1 MIEVSALGASQGG
14 GLARRV
20 AAEAR
25 QRPLAAAA
33 ALFLIL
39 LVAAC
44 TGAPLIVRP
53 GPLAQDL
60 TTVLQGPSFHHLLG
74 TDQLGRDVLARLL
87 YGGRVSLAAA
97 GEGVLTFAVVGTP
110 IGLAAGYLGG
120 AFDRTVMWICDIA
133 LSLPGIIILLVVAA
147 VFTGDTPLMISLG
160 VMASPSL
167 IRVSRAATLSV
178 RHELYVR
185 AAQALGLPDWRI
197 LLRHILP
204 RVLATVLVQLT
215 VFAAAAVVIES
226 ALGYLG
232 LDATPPWPSWG
243 SMIADAQTVIN
254 QSPWLIIPCG
264 CVIALTGIACGLV
277 GDAIREITA
286 EGAATVDEGAASP
299 GRESAPVSAAASPD
313 SATLPTPA
321 DDVLLSVRDLAVKV
335 PTPAGELAVVERV
348 SLDIRRGE
356 CLGVVGE
363 SGSGK
368 SMTALAILGLLPG
381 GGRVAGGSLR
391 FDGAELSSLSGR
403 ARTGLR
409 GREIGYV
416 SPEPMQALDPAVT
429 VGAEL
434 HEIIRRHRSLPRREA
449 SREVVRLLEQVR
461 LPNAPAVAR
470 MYPHELSGGMAQR
483 VCIALALAG
492 RPRLLIAD
500 EPTTALDV
508 TIQAEILDL
517 LTALR
522 KEHGMAMM
530 LVSHDW
536 GVIADSCDRAVVMY
550 AGQVVEWGTVE
561 QIFSHPLHPYTEA
574 LFAAH
579 PMRTSGGRLQTIPG
593 RVPQPEDWL
602 VGCRFA
608 SRCSHASADC
618 VASNVSAR
626 RHGDEHATRCLH
638 PERVGRVEALD
649 A

>member
-1 MIEVSALGASQGG
+1 MIEVSSLGASQGG
-14 GLARRV
+14 GLARRI
-20 AAEAR
+20 AGEAR
-25 QRPLAAAA
+25 DRPLAAAA
-33 ALFLIL
+33 AAFLII

-44 TGAPLIVRP
+44 IGAPLIMRQ

-60 TTVLQGPSFHHLLG
+60 TTVLQGPSGHHPLG
-74 TDQLGRDVLARLL
+74 TDQLGRDVLTRLL

-97 GEGVLTFAVVGTP
+97 GEGVLTFAIVGTP
-110 IGLAAGYLGG
+110 IGLAAGYLGD

-185 AAQALGLPDWRI
+185 AAQVLGLPDWQI
-197 LLRHILP
+197 LLRHVLP

-264 CVIALTGIACGLV
+264 GVIALTGIACGLV
-277 GDAIREITA
+277 GDAIREITTERSA
-286 EGAATVDEGAASP
+286 GEAPAARGEGRAPLAGATPTTPD
-299 GRESAPVSAAASPD
+299 AAA
-313 SATLPTPA
+313 LPGPPA
-321 DDVLLSVRDLAVKV
+321 DTLLSVRDLAVRV
-335 PTPAGELAVVERV
+335 PTSAGEVTVVERV
-348 SLDIRRGE
+348 SLDIRSGE

-368 SMTALAILGLLPG
+368 SMTALAVLGLLPG
-381 GGRVAGGSLR
+381 GGRAVGGSVR
-391 FDGAELSSLSGR
+391 FDGSELGSLSGQAR
-403 ARTGLR
+403 AALR

-434 HEIIRRHRSLPRREA
+434 REIILRHRSVPRVEA
-449 SREVVRLLEQVR
+449 SNEVVRLLEQVR
-461 LPNAPAVAR
+461 LPDATAVAR

-522 KEHGMAMM
+522 KERSMAMM
-530 LVSHDW
+530 LISHDW
-536 GVIADSCDRAVVMY
+536 GVIAEACDRAVVMY

-561 QIFSHPLHPYTEA
+561 HIFRRPLHPYTEA

-579 PMRTSGGRLQTIPG
+579 PMRTSGGRLRTIPG
-593 RVPQPEDWL
+593 RVPQPREWGA
-602 VGCRFA
+602 GCRFA
-608 SRCSHASADC
+608 SRCPHASADC
-618 VASNVSAR
+618 LASSVPAR
-626 RHGDEHATRCLH
+626 LHGDGHATRCLH
-638 PERVGRVEALD
+638 PERVGQVEAVD